1 MFTSIIAGLAAGG
14 LLDSREKVGLVSL
27 PSSVPKAAA
36 AKTSGRRVSRR
47 AIAAWLT
54 FDWAA
59 QPHFTLVTTFV
70 FAPYFASRLA
80 ATPAEGQALWGYATG
95 FAGLLIA
102 MLSPVLGAIAD
113 AAGARKPWIEVF
125 SILLVTG
132 GASLWF
138 AAPGSGTGIAIA
150 LVGFAVAT
158 LAAEF
163 ATVFTNAMMPEL
175 VEEESL
181 GRLSGTGWAVG
192 YAGGLVSLV
201 LVLGFLVANPGTG
214 LTLFAAPPL
223 FGLDPATFEGDRA
236 SGPFAALW
244 YAVFVLPLFLFVPD
258 RPKRARLG
266 EAVRAGTRKL
276 VATLSSAG
284 AHRNVVRFLLAHM
297 IYADGLVALF
307 AFGGI
312 YAAGTFGWTSFELGL
327 FGILLTVTG
336 TFGALTGGWLEDRCS
351 AKTIVGWAL
360 ALLILASIGI
370 LSVDAGHIG
379 FVIDVAPAMPDDG
392 LFASAGERVYLALGA
407 VIGALAGPLQASS
420 RSLMARIAPLGRA
433 TEFFGLYALS
443 GKVTSFMGPL
453 AVAAVTALSQSQRLG
468 IAVLVVF
475 FALGGVLLI
484 GVKAVR
490 E

>member
-1 MFTSIIAGLAAGG
+1 MTVAEVAARPG
-14 LLDSREKVGLVSL
+14 
-27 PSSVPKAAA
+27 
-36 AKTSGRRVSRR
+36 GRRVSRA
-47 AIAAWLT
+47 AIASWLL

-59 QPHFTLVTTFV
+59 QPHFTVVTTFV

-95 FAGLLIA
+95 VAGLLIA
-102 MLSPVLGAIAD
+102 LLSPVLGAIAD
-113 AAGARKPWIEVF
+113 ATGARKPWIAVF
-125 SILLVTG
+125 SILLILG

-138 AAPGSGTGIAIA
+138 AAPGAETGIMLA
-150 LVGFAVAT
+150 LFGFAVAT
-158 LAAEF
+158 VAAEF
-163 ATVFTNAMMPEL
+163 ATVFTNAMMPDL
-175 VEEESL
+175 VEEDRL

-201 LVLGFLVANPGTG
+201 FVLGFLVANPDSGR
-214 LTLFAAPPL
+214 TLFGAPPL
-223 FGLDPATFEGDRA
+223 FGLDPASFEGDRA

-258 RPKRARLG
+258 RARRLRLG
-266 EAVRAGTRKL
+266 AAVGAGLKGL
-276 VATLSSAG
+276 GATISSVG
-284 AHRNVVRFLLAHM
+284 RHRNVALYLLAHM

-336 TFGALTGGWLEDRCS
+336 TIGALIGGWLEDRVG

-360 ALLILASIGI
+360 ALLIAASIGI
-370 LSVDAGHIG
+370 LSIDASHIG
-379 FVIDVAPAMPDDG
+379 FVIPVEPAAPGDG
-392 LFASAGERVYLALGA
+392 LFAATGERVYLALGA
-407 VIGALAGPLQASS
+407 FIGMLAGPLQASS

-453 AVAAVTALSQSQRLG
+453 GVAAITALSQSQRAG
-468 IAVLVVF
+468 ISVLVLF

-484 GVKAVR
+484 RVKPAR